1 MLTISFATRTDSALD
16 PLTERALALA
26 KEFME
31 LAGTFTPFHPL
42 CVISSHRC
50 CSDPGA
56 TSNIVDFVKPLQ
68 WIPTSMR
75 SRGRRLHDEIMEV
88 YGAMIAQVKAR
99 MDAGEDVPD
108 CLVKTL
114 ILTQEQEKLG
124 WEDMCMLSVVFT
136 LGGIHSV

>member
-1 MLTISFATRTDSALD
+1 MLMISFATRTDSTLD

-31 LAGTFTPFHPL
+31 LTGRFTLVHPL
-42 CVISSHRC
+42 YVDSPGRC
-50 CSDPGA
+50 RSLGA
-56 TSNIVDFVKPLQ
+56 LSNTIDFIKPLQ

-75 SRGRRLHDEIMEV
+75 SRGRRLHDELLEV
-88 YGAMIAQVKAR
+88 YGVMTAGMKAR

-114 ILTQEQEKLG
+114 ILTQEEENLD
-124 WEDMCMLSVVFT
+124 WEDMCMLAAAFS
-136 LGGIHSV
+136 LGGVAFV

>member
-1 MLTISFATRTDSALD
+1 
-16 PLTERALALA
+16 
-26 KEFME
+26 
-31 LAGTFTPFHPL
+31 
-42 CVISSHRC
+42 
-50 CSDPGA
+50 
-56 TSNIVDFVKPLQ
+56 
-68 WIPTSMR
+68 MR
-75 SRGRRLHDEIMEV
+75 SRGRLLHDEIMEV